1 MSDQLDI
8 NIEYQIRKD
17 GQTYLQWLEYE
28 KLNFLEGNYKG
39 YRYFVHTAFDKVRKY
54 SSITVDVFTD
64 DNQMVTIWYIS
75 PFFDFGKFNNEDLM
89 IFAEKLFEFID
100 IEKK

>member
-1 MSDQLDI
+1 MYTRFIRNMLSMKIIKVSDELDI

-39 YRYFVHTAFDKVRKY
+39 YRYFVHTDAFDKVRKY
-54 SSITVDVFTD
+54 SSVNVDVFTD

-75 PFFDFGKFNNEDLM
+75 PFSILENLTKRT
-89 IFAEKLFEFID
+89 
-100 IEKK
+100 